1 MEETKYLHPHYSHCF
16 EELSQYCR
24 ALGNTVSSAHTNLPS
39 LDYVAVSGMSRE
51 SKEERFAAENR
62 PKKNKISFL
71 SNGKQTPTKTE
82 TISSAKASHPL
93 AKKESRGSKKNV
105 LSLSHDR
112 DAYKDAVQQYTLD
125 PTDAHSK
132 LAPYSKEYRL
142 NS

>member
-142 NS
+142 NA